1 MRLITIR
8 HGRPAW
14 HSPRLISL
22 AGFEDLAGDYDAAH
36 LSEDGIVAAAAL
48 ARQLPKV
55 PILSSDL
62 PRARETAEAIAG
74 GKQAVAL
81 DPVFREVPN
90 TRIAQGLLGKL
101 WAPADIWAFVRRCFW
116 IMGVGECPEKPRAA
130 WGRASRATDVILRQG
145 REQGDVI
152 LVSHGWFL
160 TVLVLHLRWRGLI
173 VRGPLLPRVGY
184 GAMTL
189 YHLRPTAANPA

>member
-1 MRLITIR
+1 MRFIAIR

-22 AGFEDLAGDYDAAH
+22 AAFERLSVDYDDAH
-36 LSEDGIVAAAAL
+36 LSEDGARAVATL

-62 PRARETAEAIAG
+62 PRARETAEVIAD
-74 GKQAVAL
+74 GKQAIAL

-90 TRIAQGLLGKL
+90 TAIARGLLGKL
-101 WAPADIWAFVRRCFW
+101 RAPADLWAFVRRCFW
-116 IMGVGECPEKPRAA
+116 IIGVGECPEKPRAA
-130 WGRASRATDVILRQG
+130 WGRASRAADEIL
-145 REQGDVI
+145 EQGKRQKHVI

-160 TVLVLHLRWRGLI
+160 TVLALHLRWRGLI
-173 VRGPLLPRVGY
+173 QRGPLLPRVGY
-184 GAMTL
+184 GGMTV
-189 YHLRPTAANPA
+189 YHLRPPAGV

>member
-22 AGFEDLAGDYDAAH
+22 AAFERLSVAYDDAGLSEEGARAVGALAG
-36 LSEDGIVAAAAL
+36 
-48 ARQLPKV
+48 QLPQV

-74 GKQAVAL
+74 GKL
-81 DPVFREVPN
+81 DITVNPLFREVPN
-90 TRIAQGLLGKL
+90 TRIGTGLLGRL
-101 WAPADIWAFVRRCFW
+101 WAPADIWAFFRRCFW
-116 IMGVGECPEKPRAA
+116 IMGVGECAEMPRDA
-130 WGRASRATDVILRQG
+130 WGRASRAADEILRQG
-145 REQGDVI
+145 DSREDVI

-160 TVLVLHLRWRGLI
+160 TVLALYLRRRGLI
-173 VRGPLLPRVGY
+173 ARGPLLPRVGY
-184 GAMTL
+184 GGMTV
-189 YHLRPTAANPA
+189 YHLRRGADI